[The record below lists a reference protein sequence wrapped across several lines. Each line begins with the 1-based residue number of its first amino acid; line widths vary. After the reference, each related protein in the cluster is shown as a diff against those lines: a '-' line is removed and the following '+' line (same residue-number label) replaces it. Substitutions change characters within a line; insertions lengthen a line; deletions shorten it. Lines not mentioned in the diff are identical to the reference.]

1 MTTRTMTIRLLLLAV
16 FLFTTGCSNVLRS
29 GLMNDTS
36 ILLPP
41 NNEKTIY
48 VEARNTSGNQLVTPT
63 DLAARLGAKGY
74 QVVADSQQAAYWLQ
88 TQVVYCHKAGE
99 NVTPETVA
107 KSGYGAGLGSGGTP
121 LQTAGGTGGGDM
133 MSGLIRA
140 MGGMGGGMGAP
151 GGMPDINA
159 MMAQA
164 MRGGGMGQP
173 PPKPEGM
180 TYLCVADVLVT
191 EWEKG
196 AQVAAAQP
204 KTYKMR
210 SVAHVLQ
217 KDVNVEEATPILK
230 EKFTTGITGPF

>member
-1 MTTRTMTIRLLLLAV
+1 MIRCTTTIPLLLLTV

-29 GLMNDTS
+29 GLMNDIS

-48 VEARNTSGNQLVTPT
+48 VEARNTSENQFVTPT
-63 DLAARLGAKGY
+63 DLAARLSAKGY
-74 QVVADSQQAAYWLQ
+74 QVLADPQQAAYWLQ

-99 NVTPETVA
+99 HVTVETVA
-107 KSGYGAGLGSGGTP
+107 KSGFGSGLGSGGVP
-121 LQTAGGTGGGDM
+121 LQTPGGTGAGDM
-133 MSGLIRA
+133 MTGLIGA
-140 MGGMGGGMGAP
+140 MGGMAGGIGAT

-173 PPKPEGM
+173 PPKPEGI

-191 EWEKG
+191 EWGKG
-196 AQVAAAQP
+196 AQVAAVQP

>member
-1 MTTRTMTIRLLLLAV
+1 MIRRLLLL
-16 FLFTTGCSNVLRS
+16 FLILLATGCSNVLRS

-48 VEARNTSGNQLVTPT
+48 VEARNTSENQNVTPT
-63 DLAARLGAKGY
+63 DLATRLKAKGY
-74 QVVADSQQAAYWLQ
+74 QVLANPQQAAYWLQ
-88 TQVVYCHKAGE
+88 TQIVYCHKAGDH
-99 NVTPETVA
+99 VTPEIVA
-107 KSGYGAGLGSGGTP
+107 KSGFGSGLGSGGTP
-121 LQTAGGTGGGDM
+121 LQTAVGTGANDM
-133 MSGLIRA
+133 MNGLLGA
-140 MGGMGGGMGAP
+140 M

-173 PPKPEGM
+173 PPKPEGI

-196 AQVAAAQP
+196 TQVAAVQP

>member
-1 MTTRTMTIRLLLLAV
+1 MTRRLLLL
-16 FLFTTGCSNVLRS
+16 FLILLATGCSNVLRS

-48 VEARNTSGNQLVTPT
+48 VEARNTSENQNVTPT
-63 DLAARLGAKGY
+63 DLATRLKAKGY
-74 QVVADSQQAAYWLQ
+74 QVLADPQQAAYWLQ
-88 TQVVYCHKAGE
+88 TQIVYCHKAGDH
-99 NVTPETVA
+99 VTPETVA
-107 KSGYGAGLGSGGTP
+107 KSGFGSGLGSGGTP
-121 LQTAGGTGGGDM
+121 LQTAVGTGANDM
-133 MSGLIRA
+133 MNGLLGA
-140 MGGMGGGMGAP
+140 M

-164 MRGGGMGQP
+164 MRSGGMGQP
-173 PPKPEGM
+173 PPKPEGI

-196 AQVAAAQP
+196 TQVAAVQS